1 MKDDLDDIR
10 KKIEAMQNDPVLR
23 DLMKVPA
30 SDVEIVRRVKRAT
43 AEHLVTVEAIL
54 DAVDIF
60 ATLSDYGVQ
69 AQELVDFFLLRHP
82 NLNATLGNGVNSE
95 TVIRGLKRDAE
106 ELMSVL
112 VQAGNSRA
120 AFVLQAIQRYRSA
133 LEEGQKDGGE

>member
-1 MKDDLDDIR
+1 MNLDDMR
-10 KKIEAMQNDPVLR
+10 KKIEAMQNDPVLK
-23 DLMKVPA
+23 DVMKVPA
-30 SDVEIVRRVKRAT
+30 GDVEIVRRVKRAE
-43 AEHLVTVEAIL
+43 AEHLVSVEQLL

-82 NLNATLGNGVNSE
+82 ILNATLGNGVNSE

-120 AFVLQAIQRYRSA
+120 AFVLQAVQRYRAA
-133 LEEGQKDGGE
+133 LEEDQQDGGA